1 VVALRDVNVGDL
13 AGDAAA
19 VKPVFRI
26 VDNRILNLTVTVSSA
41 DSARV
46 KVGQP
51 LEFTVDAVPGR
62 TFTGRVMFV
71 NPELSATDR
80 SLKVIAEVKNDG
92 ELLKGGLFVKGRIL
106 LGTRTGVIQV
116 PRNALA
122 AWDATTR
129 KANVFVVEN
138 DTARLRAVTTGTVN
152 GEQVEVAAGLKGG
165 ERYVTR
171 GGFNLKDGDRVTM
184 AVGTDNGGTVQ

>member
-1 VVALRDVNVGDL
+1 M
-13 AGDAAA
+13 
-19 VKPVFRI
+19 
-26 VDNRILNLTVTVSSA
+26 
-41 DSARV
+41 

-51 LEFTVDAVPGR
+51 LEFTVDAIPGK

-71 NPELSATDR
+71 NPELSAADR
-80 SLKVIAEVKNDG
+80 SLKVIAEVRNDA

-116 PRNALA
+116 PRSALA
-122 AWDATTR
+122 AWDTIAR
-129 KANVFVVEN
+129 KANLFVVEH
-138 DTARLRAVTTGTVN
+138 DTARLRAVTTGAVT

-171 GGFNLKDGDRVTM
+171 GGFALKDGDRVTT
-184 AVGTDNGGTVQ
+184 APAGK